1 MNRYT
6 RKRNGDILT
15 TDAKSEQEAKNRI
28 NACFTNRHG
37 KPSPKSQME
46 LIKVEPAPRVDV
58 HFYSKSK
65 KNREAADR
73 IRLRKKRKHE
83 L

>member
-1 MNRYT
+1 MYRYT
-6 RKRNGDILT
+6 LKRNGETIT
-15 TDAKSEQEAKNRI
+15 IVARSHEDARDRI

-37 KPSPKSQME
+37 KPGPKSLME
-46 LIKVEPAPRVDV
+46 LIKVETAPRVDV

>member
-6 RKRNGDILT
+6 LKRNGETIT
-15 TDAKSEQEAKNRI
+15 IVARSHEDARDRI

-37 KPSPKSQME
+37 KPGPKSLME
-46 LIKVEPAPRVDV
+46 LIKVETAPRVDV

>member
-1 MNRYT
+1 MNRYILK
-6 RKRNGDILT
+6 RKGDILT
-15 TDAKSEQEAKNRI
+15 ATARTEKEANKRI

-37 KPSPKSQME
+37 KPGPKARME
-46 LIKVEPAPRVDV
+46 LIAVDLAERVNV

>member
-1 MNRYT
+1 MNRYIL
-6 RKRNGDILT
+6 KRNGDILT
-15 TDAKSEQEAKNRI
+15 AVAKTEQEARHRI

-37 KPSPKSQME
+37 KPGPKE
-46 LIKVEPAPRVDV
+46 LIELLAVEAAPRVDV

-65 KNREAADR
+65 KNREAVDR